1 MKRNSITQH
10 VLRFALL
17 LLISG
22 CISTPPTQEFLSP
35 VPTHTILP
43 TLTVTPTITPTL
55 TIMPTLVEAT
65 PVNTMTTEER
75 KNFLIQFLSNSGDC
89 RLPCWWNITPGQSWE
104 DAEKVIHELGGNLVA
119 VFPGYDPQ
127 TTVYGT
133 YIIDGI
139 PTNDISVEEK
149 DGLVYAW
156 HINSTN
162 PQDPETVRRIWKNYS
177 TQKIVSAYGMPNR
190 ILLWVVPSPDSLRYG
205 GYSQWLF
212 YDELGFSIRY
222 DGRIPRYFSG
232 APFFRICSET
242 DPLLSIELDMQ
253 SPDNNLPLDRFDKI
267 LEDVRLGTDTGKLR
281 VIHSLQEATGLDDT
295 EIYNTFI
302 QNQGACFAIPSDI
315 WSVKQ

>member
-1 MKRNSITQH
+1 MKRISIGQH

-22 CISTPPTQEFLSP
+22 CTSTPPTQEFLSP

-43 TLTVTPTITPTL
+43 TLTITPTITPTL
-55 TIMPTLVEAT
+55 TIVPTLVEVT
-65 PVNTMTTEER
+65 PINTMTTEER
-75 KNFLIQFLSNSGDC
+75 RNFLTQFLSDSGDC
-89 RLPCWWNITPGQSWE
+89 RLPCWWDITPGQSWE
-104 DAEKVIHELGGNLVA
+104 DAEKIIHKFGGNLVA

-162 PQDPETVRRIWKNYS
+162 SQDPEIVRRIWKNYS
-177 TQKIVSAYGMPNR
+177 AQKIVSKYGMPDR
-190 ILLWVVPSPDSLRYG
+190 ILLWVVPSPDFLRYG
-205 GYSQWLF
+205 VYYQWLF

-222 DGRIPRYFSG
+222 DGRIPKHFSG
-232 APFFRICSET
+232 ASFFRICSS
-242 DPLLSIELDMQ
+242 DQILGIELDMQ
-253 SPDNNLPLDRFDKI
+253 SPDNDLPLDRFDKI
-267 LEDVRLGTDTGKLR
+267 LEDIRLDTDTGKLR
-281 VIHSLQEATGLDDT
+281 VVHSLQDAAGLDDT

-302 QNQGACFAIPSDI
+302 QDEEACFAIPSDI
-315 WSVKQ
+315 WSTN